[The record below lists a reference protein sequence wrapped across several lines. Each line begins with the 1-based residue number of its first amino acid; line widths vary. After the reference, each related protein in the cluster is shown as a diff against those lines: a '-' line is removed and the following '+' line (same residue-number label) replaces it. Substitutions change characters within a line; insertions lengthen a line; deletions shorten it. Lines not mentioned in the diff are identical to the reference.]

1 MESSRVVLPAAV
13 RPPYTVFVNGVPQQ
27 KDIDYEVF
35 DGVLEFSVALQKEEK
50 LSLWKWFLGAWGI
63 GSYGRNDQVD
73 VAWHVDGQPRI
84 AHALDI
90 VPAPAPAADAP
101 A

>member
-1 MESSRVVLPAAV
+1 MDSSRVVLPPTV

-27 KDIDYEVF
+27 EGIDYEVS
-35 DGVLEFSVALQKEEK
+35 DGVLQFAVALQKEEK

-73 VAWHVDGQPRI
+73 VAWHVEGRPRI

-90 VPAPAPAADAP
+90 EPPGPGGDRPA
-101 A
+101 

>member
-13 RPPYTVFVNGVPQQ
+13 RQPYTVFVNGVPQREGV
-27 KDIDYEVF
+27 DYEVSG
-35 DGVLEFSVALQKEEK
+35 GVLVFSVTLQKEEK
-50 LSLWKWFLGAWGI
+50 LSLWRWFLGAWGI

-90 VPAPAPAADAP
+90 APGPAQDPGRTG
-101 A
+101 